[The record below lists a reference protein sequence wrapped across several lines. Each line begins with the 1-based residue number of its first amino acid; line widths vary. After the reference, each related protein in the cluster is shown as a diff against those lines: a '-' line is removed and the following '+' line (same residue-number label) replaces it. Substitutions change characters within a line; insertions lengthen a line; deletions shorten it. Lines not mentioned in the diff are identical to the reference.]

1 MGYETAS
8 TEDVDSAIPDD
19 AGGMWFLRD
28 ALDADRLGVTVLE
41 LEPGA
46 EGKEHDHEDDGQE
59 EVYVV
64 VEGEVD
70 VELTDRDETVTL
82 GVNEA
87 VRLDAD
93 ETRRLVNRGD
103 GRAKLV
109 LAGA

>member
-1 MGYETAS
+1 
-8 TEDVDSAIPDD
+8 
-19 AGGMWFLRD
+19 MWFLRD
-28 ALDADRLGVTVLE
+28 PLDTDRLGVTVLE

-46 EGKEHDHEDDGQE
+46 EGKEHNHEDDGQE
-59 EVYVV
+59 EVYVI

-70 VELTDRDETVTL
+70 VELTGRDEVVTL
-82 GVNEA
+82 GVDEA

-103 GRAKLV
+103 RRAKLV